1 MAVHTHLSKIEI
13 LGILENYSLG
23 KLKDYQGIKDGIE
36 NTNYLIITEKKKII
50 LTIFESRSELSEIPK
65 IFNLLNHL
73 NKNGIQCPKP
83 ILNKRK
89 KLLNSF
95 KEKKYSLFNFLEGST
110 KKTYDKNHC
119 YNVGK
124 ILGKIHLINLKF
136 KYKIKNN
143 FGHNSWKSLFNS
155 SFEDS
160 NNKFEFLNKII
171 SDEIS
176 YLDSNWPKNLPK
188 STIHADFFPDNVFFF
203 NQKITGVI
211 DFYFSCYDFMAYD
224 LAIAINAW
232 CFEKSKFNKSK
243 FQNLIQGYQ
252 EIRPLTKD
260 EKKKFNTLLRAAS
273 LRFLLTRIFD
283 SIYGKQNPYLKKKD
297 PAEYLNILNF
307 HMKYKDE
314 YYFK

>member
-65 IFNLLNHL
+65 IFDLLNHL
-73 NKNGIQCPKP
+73 NKNGINCPKP
-83 ILNKRK
+83 ILNKK
-89 KLLNSF
+89 EKLLNSF
-95 KEKKYSLFNFLEGST
+95 KEKKYSLFNFLEGTT
-110 KKTYDKNHC
+110 KKTYDKDHC
-119 YNVGK
+119 FNVGN
-124 ILGKIHLINLKF
+124 ILGKIHLINLNF

-143 FGHNSWKSLFNS
+143 FGHNSLKSLFDS
-155 SFEDS
+155 SFTDS
-160 NNKFEFLNKII
+160 KNKFEYLNKII

-176 YLDSNWPKNLPK
+176 YLNSNWPKNLPK
-188 STIHADFFPDNVFFF
+188 STIHADFFPDNVFFL

-211 DFYFSCYDFMAYD
+211 DFYFSCYDFMAFD

-232 CFEKSKFNKSK
+232 CFDKSKFNKSK
-243 FQNLIQGYQ
+243 FQSLIQGYE
-252 EIRPLTKD
+252 EIRPLAGD

-273 LRFLLTRIFD
+273 LRFLLTRIYD

-297 PAEYLNILNF
+297 PAEYFNILNF
-307 HMKYKDE
+307 HMKCKGE
-314 YYFK
+314 NYFK